1 MHPDTPLEG
10 QLLTDLFRGRE
21 AQLEGF
27 KKQMVGLMAEQGL
40 PYGERNKTYNSRL
53 AQELGSWADTQN
65 NGNELHQQ
73 LYRAY
78 FVDNKNISDPEVLVA
93 LVEATSLDSDEAR
106 EVLAARTF
114 SVRVDE
120 DWSRAH
126 QYGVT
131 GVPTFVSAGLSVVG
145 CQPYELLTR
154 FSNHLKELKQPAGTD
169 LT

>member
-1 MHPDTPLEG
+1 
-10 QLLTDLFRGRE
+10 
-21 AQLEGF
+21 
-27 KKQMVGLMAEQGL
+27 MVGLMAEQGL
-40 PYGERNKTYNSRL
+40 AYGERNKTYNSRL
-53 AQELGSWADTQN
+53 AQELGSWADTKT

-78 FVDNKNISDPEVLVA
+78 FVDNKNISDPEVLVS
-93 LVEATSLDSDEAR
+93 LVAETSLDANEAR
-106 EVLAARTF
+106 EALVTRAF
-114 SVRVDE
+114 SPRVDE

-154 FSNHLKELKQPAGTD
+154 FSNHLKELKRASDTPDDQQGDAS
-169 LT
+169 

>member
-1 MHPDTPLEG
+1 MSKLS
-10 QLLTDLFRGRE
+10 GRIFF
-21 AQLEGF
+21 APGHAVRRSAANGYVSWARDSIGRV

-40 PYGERNKTYNSRL
+40 AYGERNKTYNSRL

-78 FVDNKNISDPEVLVA
+78 FVDNKNISDPEVLVT

-131 GVPTFVSAGLSVVG
+131 GVPTLLARDSVLLVVSPMSCSRVF
-145 CQPYELLTR
+145 R
-154 FSNHLKELKQPAGTD
+154 II
-169 LT
+169 

>member
-1 MHPDTPLEG
+1 M
-10 QLLTDLFRGRE
+10 
-21 AQLEGF
+21 EGF

-40 PYGERNKTYNSRL
+40 AYGERNKTYNSRL
-53 AQELGSWADTQN
+53 AQELGSWADTKT

-78 FVDNKNISDPEVLVA
+78 FVDNKNISDPEVLVS
-93 LVEATSLDSDEAR
+93 LVAETSLDANEAR
-106 EVLAARTF
+106 EALVTRAF
-114 SVRVDE
+114 SPRVDE

-154 FSNHLKELKQPAGTD
+154 FSNHLKELKRASDTPDDQQGDAS
-169 LT
+169 